1 MSPEQ
6 VVDLLVASIENHARK
21 RLPSYVKASWLGAFA
36 DLIGHGLKQALVKVI
51 EDITITRIESDTAEI
66 IDEREA

>member
-6 VVDLLVASIENHARK
+6 VVDLLIASIEGHARK

-66 IDEREA
+66 IDERTA

>member
-6 VVDLLVASIENHARK
+6 VVDVLVASIENHARQH
-21 RLPSYVKASWLGAFA
+21 LPSYVKSNWIGAFA

-66 IDEREA
+66 IDERED